1 MDEGTLISHW
11 YESCQTTETE
21 SNILVRNRI
30 HALVTLCQQQHRVTV
45 RSWGVKFRMGL
56 PQTPVDLEPP
66 KSEAWSC
73 QKTVTFALLCNVFYF
88 VSIFPE
94 GHFIHSRDNS
104 LVLFNGYVF
113 SDSGSFAFGG
123 TLIRGPVSLK
133 KTLAWYSWPT
143 SVPGTRLLPPISE
156 SRQTLP
162 LMCIINELLSLLGKS

>member
-66 KSEAWSC
+66 KSEA
-73 QKTVTFALLCNVFYF
+73 
-88 VSIFPE
+88 
-94 GHFIHSRDNS
+94 
-104 LVLFNGYVF
+104 
-113 SDSGSFAFGG
+113 
-123 TLIRGPVSLK
+123 
-133 KTLAWYSWPT
+133 
-143 SVPGTRLLPPISE
+143 
-156 SRQTLP
+156 
-162 LMCIINELLSLLGKS
+162 